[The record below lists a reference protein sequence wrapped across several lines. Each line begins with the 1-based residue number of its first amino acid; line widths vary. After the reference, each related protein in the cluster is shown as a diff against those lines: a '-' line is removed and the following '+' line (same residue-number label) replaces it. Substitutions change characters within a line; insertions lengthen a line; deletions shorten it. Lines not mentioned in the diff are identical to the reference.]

1 MHPNVSQTSQPL
13 CFGSNHFFPPG
24 LPGFLSFSHYI
35 FPNML
40 LAPSP
45 HTYTLLHLQ
54 TTSKALPSFVAEY
67 IWFWLSTVTVPL
79 TILTSY
85 YKYQGSQ
92 TCWWVG
98 HISEEVRRNVC
109 VESGTQVFLIFSIP
123 FPIQNNC
130 PIKLTDSVTRKYSL
144 THLFFHLVMG

>member
-1 MHPNVSQTSQPL
+1 
-13 CFGSNHFFPPG
+13 
-24 LPGFLSFSHYI
+24 
-35 FPNML
+35 
-40 LAPSP
+40 
-45 HTYTLLHLQ
+45 
-54 TTSKALPSFVAEY
+54 
-67 IWFWLSTVTVPL
+67 
-79 TILTSY
+79 
-85 YKYQGSQ
+85 
-92 TCWWVG
+92 VG